1 MRAVV
6 NIPIEVYMRIKD
18 LLKKDL
24 LILVIPLI
32 LAGIAYP
39 FLPAHLPK
47 LLYFFGAL
55 WAYTSKEFIF
65 FFAVLP
71 YAFYKA
77 IKAKR
82 G

>member
-1 MRAVV
+1 
-6 NIPIEVYMRIKD
+6 VYMRVKD

-24 LILVIPLI
+24 LILIIPLI
-32 LAGIAYP
+32 AAGIAYP
-39 FLPAHLPK
+39 FLPAHLPR
-47 LLYFFGAL
+47 LLTYFGIL
-55 WAYTSKEFIF
+55 TVHTSKGFIF
-65 FFAVLP
+65 FFAVMP

>member
-1 MRAVV
+1 MRV
-6 NIPIEVYMRIKD
+6 KD

-24 LILVIPLI
+24 LILIIPLI
-32 LAGIAYP
+32 AAGIAYP

-47 LLYFFGAL
+47 LLLFFGIQT
-55 WAYTSKEFIF
+55 AYTSKAFIF
-65 FFAVLP
+65 FFAIFP